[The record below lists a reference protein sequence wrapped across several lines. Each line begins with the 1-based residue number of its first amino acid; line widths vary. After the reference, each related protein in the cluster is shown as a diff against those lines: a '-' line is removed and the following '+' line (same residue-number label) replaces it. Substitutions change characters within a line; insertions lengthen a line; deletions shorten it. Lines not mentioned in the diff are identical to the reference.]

1 MIKAVIFDLDDT
13 LFPEH
18 EFVRSGFKAVSNW
31 VFEKYGWENFLKTA
45 WQLFEAGKRG
55 KIFNDALDI
64 LNVEYNS
71 ILIGE
76 LLEIYREHQPNIC
89 LHQDA
94 QWALDYFQASDKQLG
109 IITDGYLITQQ
120 NKVKALEIENK
131 LDMLVYSDLYGRE
144 NWKPSELPYLKIME
158 LSQLQ
163 GCECL
168 YIGDNPRK
176 DFVTANKLN
185 WLTIQI
191 CRQDGEYSEVTGENG
206 YEANYRISSLFELNG
221 TFA

>member
-13 LFPEH
+13 LFPERD
-18 EFVRSGFKAVSNW
+18 FVRSGFKAASNLLLY
-31 VFEKYGWENFLKTA
+31 KYGWENFFETA
-45 WQLFEAGKRG
+45 WQLFVAGKRG
-55 KIFNDALDI
+55 KIFNDTLDI
-64 LNVEYNS
+64 LKVEYDS

-76 LLEIYREHQPNIC
+76 LLEIYREHQPNIY

-109 IITDGYLITQQ
+109 IITDGYLQTQQ
-120 NKVKALEIENK
+120 NKVKALGIEDK
-131 LDMLVYSDLYGRE
+131 LDMLIYSDLYGRE
-144 NWKPSELPYLKIME
+144 NWKPSQLPYLKIME

-168 YIGDNPRK
+168 YVGDNPRK

-191 CRQDGEYSEVTGENG
+191 CRQDGEYSEVIGENG
-206 YEANYRISSLFELNG
+206 YEANHRIGSLFELKDI
-221 TFA
+221 F